1 MNSHVFKWSSSKNKD
16 YDLRST
22 RVTETIKGIKTVKF
36 NAWEK
41 IVMDLIARIRSIE
54 CVKMNKI
61 LKFTGWS
68 DLGIELLPMNMAI
81 LIFGVYNGNFGV
93 LSVS

>member
-1 MNSHVFKWSSSKNKD
+1 M
-16 YDLRST
+16 ST

-41 IVMDLIARIRSIE
+41 IVMELIQRIRKAE
-54 CVKMNKI
+54 CEKMMKI
-61 LKFTGWS
+61 VRFIGWS
-68 DLGIELLPMNMAI
+68 DIGIELLPMHMAI
-81 LIFGVYNGNFGV
+81 LIFGVYNGYFGV